1 MKTNNKLIT
10 GIAILVVIVF
20 ASVFVL
26 TNVKAS
32 QFVSGLF
39 GKSPNGIQTMG
50 VGRFGNTKV
59 SDMTEDVLEALLERG
74 YFSLE
79 DSLALLKNEDPAYT
93 RQLLSSLRA
102 NVDIWMKAGEPGSTE
117 GMTDSDRAVAKKLKV
132 DDESFMALKV
142 MLHNAGLIQED
153 DLHGETIEALK
164 EYARGL
170 GMDLDDLFD
179 DDWDDDL
186 YDDDW
191 DDDDD
196 DDDMDDDDDDMD
208 DDDDDDDDMDDD
220 DDDDNDDHDDD
231 DDDDHNDDDDDD
243 DDHDDDDDDHGDDDD
258 DNDDD
263 DDDDNDNDDDDDDDG
278 DDD

>member
-1 MKTNNKLIT
+1 MKRNNKLLT

-20 ASVFVL
+20 GSVFVM
-26 TNVKAS
+26 TNAKAS

-79 DSLALLKNEDPAYT
+79 DTLALLKNDDPAYT

-102 NVDIWMKAGEPGSTE
+102 NVDIWMKASEPGSTE
-117 GMTDSDRAVAKKLKV
+117 GMTDNDRAVAKKLNV
-132 DDESFMALKV
+132 DEESFMALKS
-142 MLHNAGLIQED
+142 MLYNAGLIQDD
-153 DLHGETIEALK
+153 DLQGETLEALK
-164 EYARGL
+164 QYARSL

-196 DDDMDDDDDDMD
+196 DDMDDDDDDDMD
-208 DDDDDDDDMDDD
+208 DDDDDDDDQDDDDQDDDQDDD
-220 DDDDNDDHDDD
+220 DDDDI
-231 DDDDHNDDDDDD
+231 DDDDDD
-243 DDHDDDDDDHGDDDD
+243 DDQDDDHDD

-263 DDDDNDNDDDDDDDG
+263 HDDDNDDDHDDDWGDDDDDDDG